1 MHGACTRQLRR
12 GDDNEHFCRF
22 HRRRRSTPVYLQQRR
37 RSVRAMERSVPAI
50 KVMAHEKEER
60 EKEEETETERD
71 RGTKR
76 NYNGPMTR
84 HFSSNRT
91 PAPATTHLEG
101 LAAISS
107 NPPAWCHF
115 IGRWRA
121 KIVNPRA
128 DDGGLSPFSSCMTL
142 GFLYVGPVAFFS
154 LGVLNHP
161 NPLLGLSESCSLWR
175 STTLHDSAMYS
186 SCPEVENTSRERS
199 AASMT
204 GDFFLP
210 SSPSLL

>member
-1 MHGACTRQLRR
+1 MTTTSSFADSIAAAAPLQFISSKGVGPFGRWKDLCPRLKLWRMR
-12 GDDNEHFCRF
+12 G
-22 HRRRRSTPVYLQQRR
+22 
-37 RSVRAMERSVPAI
+37 
-50 KVMAHEKEER
+50 KK

-161 NPLLGLSESCSLWR
+161 NPLLGLSECCSLWR

-204 GDFFLP
+204 GDFFLT